1 MGLSPEDTRVERWFR
16 LFSLEKGILLGLFL
30 VAFGGALLLTA
41 IAKWAAVHF
50 GSLDGDELTPRLV
63 IWSVVATTLG
73 IQTIFNSFFI
83 SVLGLRGTGE
93 VRSEK

>member
-1 MGLSPEDTRVERWFR
+1 
-16 LFSLEKGILLGLFL
+16 
-30 VAFGGALLLTA
+30 
-41 IAKWAAVHF
+41 
-50 GSLDGDELTPRLV
+50 
-63 IWSVVATTLG
+63 VVATTLG